1 MIALVAGE
9 VVVRGTD
16 GIVVET
22 ASGVGYRVAVSAE
35 TLTRVPAPGGEVSL
49 LTHLVVREDA
59 LSLYGFATEAERELF
74 LLLIGVQSVGPKMA
88 LAVLSGGPPGEIVRA
103 VAAGDI
109 KRLTAVPGIGRRT
122 AERIVVELRER
133 AGELAGAAFVVPT
146 EDGGEIGVVRA
157 GADAHRLAC
166 EALTSLG
173 FAPDEAASLLT
184 GAAGDAPEELIAHAL
199 RAARA

>member
-9 VVVRGTD
+9 VAARGADGVV
-16 GIVVET
+16 IET
-22 ASGVGYRVAVSAE
+22 ASGVGYQIAVSAE
-35 TLTRVPAPGGEVSL
+35 TLARVPPAGGEVSL

-74 LLLIGVQSVGPKMA
+74 VLLIAVQSVGPKMA
-88 LAVLSGGPPGEIVRA
+88 LAVLSGGPVGEIVRA
-103 VAAGDI
+103 VAAGDT

-133 AGELAGAAFVVPT
+133 AEVLAGTALVVPA
-146 EDGGEIGVVRA
+146 EDGGEIGAQRL
-157 GADAHRLAC
+157 GADAHRLAQ
-166 EALTSLG
+166 EALAALG
-173 FAPDEAASLLT
+173 FAAEEAERLLI
-184 GAAGDAPEELIAHAL
+184 GAEGEEPEELVGHAL

>member
-9 VVVRGTD
+9 VAARGPD
-16 GIVVET
+16 GIVIET
-22 ASGVGYRVAVSAE
+22 ASGVGYRVAVSSE
-35 TLTRVPAPGGEVSL
+35 TLARVPATGGEVSL

-59 LSLYGFATEAERELF
+59 LSLYGFATESERELF

-103 VAAGDI
+103 VAAGDT

-122 AERIVVELRER
+122 AERIVVELREQ
-133 AGELAGAAFVVPT
+133 AGVIADAALVVPA
-146 EDGGEIGVVRA
+146 EDGGEIGA
-157 GADAHRLAC
+157 GRGAGDAHRLAR
-166 EALTSLG
+166 EALVSLG
-173 FAPDEAASLLT
+173 FEPDEAVRLLA
-184 GAAGDAPEELIAHAL
+184 GAEGDGPEQLVGQAL

>member
-9 VVVRGTD
+9 VAARGAD
-16 GIVVET
+16 GIVIET
-22 ASGVGYRVAVSAE
+22 ASGIGYRVAVSSE
-35 TLTRVPAPGGEVSL
+35 TLARVPAVGGELSL

-59 LSLYGFATEAERELF
+59 LSLYGFATESERELF

-103 VAAGDI
+103 VAAGDT

-122 AERIVVELRER
+122 AERIVVELREQ
-133 AGELAGAAFVVPT
+133 AGVIADAALVVPA
-146 EDGGEIGVVRA
+146 EDGGEIGA
-157 GADAHRLAC
+157 GRGAGEAQRLAR
-166 EALTSLG
+166 EALVSLG
-173 FAPDEAASLLT
+173 FAPEEAVRMLAGVEGDE
-184 GAAGDAPEELIAHAL
+184 PEQLVGQAL